1 MKRIFVLAVLAVALL
16 SSSNAQS
23 WKDALGKIAEKVSD
37 KVSESSSGN
46 TGAIGNI
53 LGDLIG
59 KAVPLSESML
69 IGTWN
74 YQGVACVLESE
85 NALAGIGG
93 SAVAGQLEDKL
104 DGYLSKVGVAQGA
117 CSFSFAEDGSCV
129 FKVKE
134 REIKGTYKLN
144 ADEKIIN
151 FSFLKGKF
159 NVKSYVAYNVTSMNV
174 VFDADKLLT
183 LVQKTID
190 TVSSKASSLSSSSKL
205 GAAAST
211 LGTVGKLLENYKGMM
226 LGMELKK

>member
-1 MKRIFVLAVLAVALL
+1 MKKIFVLAVLAVAFL

-37 KVSESSSGN
+37 NVSESSSGN
-46 TGAIGNI
+46 AGAIGNI

-134 REIKGTYKLN
+134 REIKGIYKLN

-174 VFDADKLLT
+174 DADKLLA

-205 GAAAST
+205 ATAAST